1 MEASAR
7 CVRCKLR
14 FTVMKYSSQVA
25 ILSKQTL
32 SLPGPTSATD
42 IPRGGRAG
50 DGMDAEMDDPELMF
64 ELAEHLGECQCA
76 CDHVVY
82 SPSYT
87 ACLQVGQVFRTRSN
101 NLDDCL

>member
-1 MEASAR
+1 M
-7 CVRCKLR
+7 
-14 FTVMKYSSQVA
+14 QVA
-25 ILSKQTL
+25 FYCHEIFIAGGD
-32 SLPGPTSATD
+32 SLKADVISSRSNVGHGHPKRRA
-42 IPRGGRAG
+42 AG